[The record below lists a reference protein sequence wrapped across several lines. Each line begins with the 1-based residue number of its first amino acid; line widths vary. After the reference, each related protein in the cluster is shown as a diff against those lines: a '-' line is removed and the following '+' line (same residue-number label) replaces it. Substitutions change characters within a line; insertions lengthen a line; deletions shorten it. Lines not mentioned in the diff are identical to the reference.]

1 MGMQPL
7 RIGIYAPYLRIAG
20 GGERFVGSIAARLSR
35 AHRVAFIVTEDVDLG
50 WLQRYL
56 NLDLSRVQLDR
67 VHVASSSFYA
77 AKWEAVRQVSRAS
90 ANYDLFLNQERLSCI
105 PCRAQRVVLLCE
117 VPPSRFNPSSPLRD
131 NWARLLGARL
141 FFDAESR
148 TYRRIIANSHF
159 VARAARRYYRRD
171 VAVLYPPTDTEQ
183 FEPGAKQNVIL
194 SVGRFFVGRHCK
206 KQDVLIRTFQ
216 SLYQTYPEMLN
227 WEYHLVGGIDPNAP
241 SSLYAERCE
250 RQARGYPIMFHVNAP
265 FDLLQQLYSH
275 AKIFWHAAG
284 FGEDEVRRPDCME
297 HFGIATVEA
306 MAAGCVPVMVGKGGQ
321 REVVQAGM
329 NGLYWST
336 CDELAQQT
344 RDLIRDDTRLAALRA
359 NAQARS
365 QDFGMAAFERMLER
379 VLELDDG

>member
-1 MGMQPL
+1 
-7 RIGIYAPYLRIAG
+7 
-20 GGERFVGSIAARLSR
+20 
-35 AHRVAFIVTEDVDLG
+35 
-50 WLQRYL
+50 
-56 NLDLSRVQLDR
+56 
-67 VHVASSSFYA
+67 
-77 AKWEAVRQVSRAS
+77 
-90 ANYDLFLNQERLSCI
+90 
-105 PCRAQRVVLLCE
+105 
-117 VPPSRFNPSSPLRD
+117 
-131 NWARLLGARL
+131 
-141 FFDAESR
+141 
-148 TYRRIIANSHF
+148 
-159 VARAARRYYRRD
+159 
-171 VAVLYPPTDTEQ
+171 VLYPPTDTEQ

-306 MAAGCVPVMVGKGGQ
+306 MAAGCVPVVVGKGGQ